1 MVALAWLLTVLLS
14 CFLGAG
20 MFSAC
25 ADKEMTKTSKFIAC
39 AISLCLIA
47 LTCRCSVNST
57 IICNN
62 NRVLHPIVLS
72 KLAELKPNEIVKI
85 YKEGAQIPFLN
96 EDFSFE
102 YDGLGEIYNNHY
114 YYFNVTGNNGDSY
127 RLYYMEC
134 NANSMPT
141 QKEFKTL
148 LQFNSNAR
156 VSDWDDVAT
165 SDRFKTKSP
174 VIPSQVLLHIIR
186 ENAQLENNDSDNLL
200 ASNNEVTDDKDTNTK
215 DVIIDGDVS
224 PQKVVYFVIFD
235 TYGTFYIVGCVPL

>member
-1 MVALAWLLTVLLS
+1 MGGFFMVALAWLLTVLLA

-134 NANSMPT
+134 NANSMLT

-165 SDRFKTKSP
+165 SDRFRTKSP

-186 ENAQLENNDSDNLL
+186 ENE
-200 ASNNEVTDDKDTNTK
+200 ASRTTADEATADDTT
-215 DVIIDGDVS
+215 DVIIDV
-224 PQKVVYFVIFD
+224 PNKKIVYFAIFD
-235 TYGTFYIVGCVPL
+235 QHGTFYILGCVPL